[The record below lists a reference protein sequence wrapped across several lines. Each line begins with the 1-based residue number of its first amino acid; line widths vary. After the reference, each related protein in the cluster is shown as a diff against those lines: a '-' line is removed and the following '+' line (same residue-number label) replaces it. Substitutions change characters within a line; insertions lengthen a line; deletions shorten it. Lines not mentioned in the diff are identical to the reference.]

1 MNNNNL
7 LNTKKQNRT
16 QILQKTREKISL
28 VKILNY
34 NKLSN
39 KTQN

>member
-1 MNNNNL
+1 MNSNNL
-7 LNTKKQNRT
+7 LNTKKQNKT
-16 QILQKTREKISL
+16 QIHQKTRESISL